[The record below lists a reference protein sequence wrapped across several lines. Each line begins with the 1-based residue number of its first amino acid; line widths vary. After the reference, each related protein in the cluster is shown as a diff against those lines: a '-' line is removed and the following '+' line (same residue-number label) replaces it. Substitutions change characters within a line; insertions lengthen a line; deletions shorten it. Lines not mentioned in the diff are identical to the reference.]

1 MLLEPLLINSH
12 TYTRTDTQKLPNY
25 ITITIL
31 LHLGELAGI
40 TCWQLEQVVAWSL
53 KKLGGL
59 VMSPNHAHRYCQH

>member
-25 ITITIL
+25 IMITIL